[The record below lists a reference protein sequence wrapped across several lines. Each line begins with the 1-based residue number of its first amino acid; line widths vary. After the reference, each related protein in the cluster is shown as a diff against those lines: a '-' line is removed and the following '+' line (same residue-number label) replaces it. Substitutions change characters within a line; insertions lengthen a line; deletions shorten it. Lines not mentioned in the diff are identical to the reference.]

1 MDPFAGLVLVTLGA
15 AFAALVVSPRTARS
29 LDTFAAGFLPYRSAG
44 WPQGVQEEDPVPW
57 SWSTTRGRHAS
68 TDVAGQTL
76 DRAETVEISGDTSLA
91 EVVELQPVRHPITSS
106 NSTRPLIS

>member
-1 MDPFAGLVLVTLGA
+1 MDLFAGLVLLAFGA

-57 SWSTTRGRHAS
+57 SWSPARGRDPS
-68 TDVAGQTL
+68 TGVVGQTQ
-76 DRAETVEISGDTSLA
+76 DGAETVEISGDTSLA
-91 EVVELQPVRHPITSS
+91 GVVELQPVSHTTTSS
-106 NSTRPLIS
+106 DPARH